1 MSDEDFSKVEESH
14 EEGKMI
20 IGVVVLC
27 VTIIGAFTY
36 FALNSLGYL

>member
-20 IGVVVLC
+20 IGVVLLC
-27 VTIIGAFTY
+27 VTINGTFTY
-36 FALNSLGYL
+36 VALNSLGYL

>member
-1 MSDEDFSKVEESH
+1 MSDEDFSKVEMSH
-14 EEGKMI
+14 EEGKMV

>member
-1 MSDEDFSKVEESH
+1 MSDEDFSKVEMSH
-14 EEGKMI
+14 DEGKMI